1 MEKYF
6 FIVDGNSFMHR
17 SYNAI
22 PPLKNKNGFI
32 TNALTGTLNM
42 VNSLNNKFNPE
53 NLVVAFDVGGSK
65 YRKELFK
72 DYKANRSKM
81 EDDLRQQFPVVKDC
95 LKKMGI
101 KLLEI
106 EGVEADDS
114 MAALAKLA
122 ALQGYIAVLVTSD
135 KDLRQMVTENIL
147 MLDTKEADKN
157 PEPYG
162 IEGVFEREGVYP
174 NKIIEKL
181 ALMGD
186 KADNVPGIEGVGD
199 KTAVKLINKY
209 GTADAIFENLDKYH

>member
-1 MEKYF
+1 
-6 FIVDGNSFMHR
+6 
-17 SYNAI
+17 
-22 PPLKNKNGFI
+22 
-32 TNALTGTLNM
+32 
-42 VNSLNNKFNPE
+42 
-53 NLVVAFDVGGSK
+53 
-65 YRKELFK
+65 
-72 DYKANRSKM
+72 
-81 EDDLRQQFPVVKDC
+81 
-95 LKKMGI
+95 MGI

-122 ALQGYIAVLVTSD
+122 ASKGYIAVLVTSD

-147 MLDTKEADKN
+147 MLDTKEADRN

-209 GTADAIFENLDKYH
+209 GTADAIFENLDKEKGALKLKLENGKEN